1 MSTYAEILEK
11 KAKDWKCPDMMSQAK
26 SDTVDRIPFSSP
38 KMNWATY
45 GGIPRR
51 RFSEFFG
58 KPGAGKSTSAVDI
71 CKNAITVFDKEY
83 NDKMLELRAS
93 SSKTAAVEIADM
105 EETGPK
111 KILYVDIEHGFDRK
125 WAETIGMDMER
136 IDIMQPGNV
145 PAEELLQTLEELIQT
160 GEVGLIVLDSIPSLV
175 TTDELE
181 KKLTE
186 KTKIATVATVMTLV
200 MRKWVALLTRY
211 DCTVI
216 LINQLRENMKNPFE
230 PNTPGG
236 LAVKFYSSL
245 RIMFELGSPIDF
257 LGNTVP
263 QYTADPAGYIVN
275 ARIMKLKTGANN
287 RKNGT
292 YFLMCDSGIRPEFD
306 YAQLALNDYGLIKK
320 KAAWFTFVD
329 PYTGE
334 LIETPDPL
342 HEGKMKPLSVNGMAK
357 VYEFLQ
363 SNQEYYQKLQKFIL
377 DDIMGVKPDADTEQ
391 GSDEVL

>member
-1 MSTYAEILEK
+1 
-11 KAKDWKCPDMMSQAK
+11 
-26 SDTVDRIPFSSP
+26 
-38 KMNWATY
+38 
-45 GGIPRR
+45 
-51 RFSEFFG
+51 
-58 KPGAGKSTSAVDI
+58 
-71 CKNAITVFDKEY
+71 
-83 NDKMLELRAS
+83 
-93 SSKTAAVEIADM
+93 
-105 EETGPK
+105 
-111 KILYVDIEHGFDRK
+111 
-125 WAETIGMDMER
+125 
-136 IDIMQPGNV
+136 
-145 PAEELLQTLEELIQT
+145 
-160 GEVGLIVLDSIPSLV
+160 
-175 TTDELE
+175 
-181 KKLTE
+181 
-186 KTKIATVATVMTLV
+186 
-200 MRKWVALLTRY
+200 
-211 DCTVI
+211 
-216 LINQLRENMKNPFE
+216 MKNPFE

-275 ARIMKLKTGANN
+275 ARIMKLKNGANN

-334 LIETPDPL
+334 LLETPDPL